1 MKYERVSF
9 NSFFLQT
16 KYALKYKLNYLDV
29 LDLVQVQATM
39 GAHAG
44 CHIDG
49 GWGGRVGEI
58 AN

>member
-1 MKYERVSF
+1 VLSF
-9 NSFFLQT
+9 DSFFLES
-16 KYALKYKLNYLDV
+16 KYALKYKLDYLDI

-49 GWGGRVGEI
+49 GWRGRVGEI